1 MHANEAA
8 QTQLEDAKSVIRAGT
23 EVKQFLAFL
32 AKKGEFING
41 DAVGAVKDA
50 LASISA
56 GKQAEL
62 PAFRLSGKKFD
73 WHCAPGPADTVALVL
88 RDPGKEQELAS
99 ALAAKKSLL
108 QQLIDVVP
116 SPIYVKNLDGV
127 ITRCNPAF
135 AAFLGKELGDV
146 TGAKFDDIAPESLAK
161 TVGTHEAPLLKKDGQ
176 VHDEIAFELGD
187 KYHVAVLTA
196 SSLKAPSGAIAGVI
210 GSVVDVSSLK
220 KAEAEVAQATKRL
233 TTVLASAPVGVAISS
248 RESGVFRFFNK
259 AFDSLLNIGDA
270 KDPADSILLSE
281 RYRKQSLQDMDML
294 GQLQNVE
301 LRLRRPGMSEA
312 RWLKTSLEPV
322 TFEGENAV
330 LWWTSDITRQK
341 HAARELQNKA
351 NNDELTGL
359 ANSARFTQK
368 LDQCEVV
375 LRGTD
380 TPASLFVLDLDGF
393 KKLNDTKGHAA
404 GDWVLTETAKRLKRA
419 ARRADEI
426 ARVAGDEFTLLFINK
441 GKEAEMT
448 EMANNILAEINKPFI
463 WNDED
468 CNISATIGF
477 SVFNGG
483 LSDMN
488 EQLRR
493 ADKAMRKAKSD
504 GPGKCCLY
512 QRELEPE
519 IYQDDGE

>member
-56 GKQAEL
+56 AKRAEL

-99 ALAAKKSLL
+99 ALAAKKGLL

-146 TGAKFDDIAPESLAK
+146 IGAKFDDVSPESLAK
-161 TVGTHEAPLLKKDGQ
+161 TVAAHEAPLLKKDGH